1 MKKEKF
7 NKLKKRVN
15 MCKNSI
21 ESLEIKDK
29 KERDKKERERIQ
41 YLKQNNMEE
50 YLKMLKDAKDSRLQ
64 EFMNQTDQFI
74 DEIKGKINIQ
84 KEIIQDTKKS
94 SEGVMY
100 IEEKEEE
107 EKDKEK
113 DKDSE
118 EKKDKDK
125 AGANYYQTA
134 HCKQEEREERERKE
148 KEEKEERERKEKEEK
163 EKEEKEKE
171 NFGIYI
177 KNKRK

>member
-1 MKKEKF
+1 VQQLLKKEKLNDKFEQQLRCGYDMRKKAKQKQFLNQISEAHKNFFEMKKEKA

-84 KEIIQDTKKS
+84 KEIIKDTKK
-94 SEGVMY
+94 
-100 IEEKEEE
+100 
-107 EKDKEK
+107 
-113 DKDSE
+113 
-118 EKKDKDK
+118 
-125 AGANYYQTA
+125 
-134 HCKQEEREERERKE
+134 
-148 KEEKEERERKEKEEK
+148 
-163 EKEEKEKE
+163 
-171 NFGIYI
+171 
-177 KNKRK
+177 NK